1 MKRGGKEG
9 EKGRNRDGGR
19 EGEKER
25 ERRGW
30 TGWWRTAGR
39 SSPFSLRQD
48 TQVLSPIVFRC
59 RLLHASLHRP
69 ATTPL
74 RLHRQLVR
82 KLSALVPGLF
92 MPRWTTR
99 QDAIRFAR
107 RLRAPQFRWVNGPR
121 APGETTGCW
130 EKSQEGDGEFI
141 VASWIPLLPIRFREA
156 GSRMRKEAT
165 GCLSVQ
171 RVSKRGIFRGNGS
184 TKRAELCLLNFYF
197 TRKKTMGATDPC
209 PDQFP
214 TIFKI
219 QLAIAIDE
227 KSPGSRI
234 ISRAR
239 EKFLEARNLE
249 SRSEEMEMVN
259 RTRGL

>member
-1 MKRGGKEG
+1 MVENRGKVVPLQPSP
-9 EKGRNRDGGR
+9 RH
-19 EGEKER
+19 
-25 ERRGW
+25 
-30 TGWWRTAGR
+30 TGTFSHSFSVSSFACFPAPTGYNTSSTSPATRQEAFCACTGIVYASLDNAAGR
-39 SSPFSLRQD
+39 D
-48 TQVLSPIVFRC
+48 TIRE
-59 RLLHASLHRP
+59 
-69 ATTPL
+69 TT
-74 RLHRQLVR
+74 
-82 KLSALVPGLF
+82 
-92 MPRWTTR
+92 
-99 QDAIRFAR
+99 AR
-107 RLRAPQFRWVNGPR
+107 SVFRWVNGPR

>member
-1 MKRGGKEG
+1 MEKEYRPVGEWRSTSCKEQLSSRLWSALYNSLTSILVIVSRRDFAVSHLLASYEREREWNVRTLDRLQATDATRLEEVRRAMKRGGKEG

-107 RLRAPQFRWVNGPR
+107 RLRVPCLGGSMVRELLKRNYRLLGKIPR
-121 APGETTGCW
+121 GGW
-130 EKSQEGDGEFI
+130 GI
-141 VASWIPLLPIRFREA
+141 YR
-156 GSRMRKEAT
+156 
-165 GCLSVQ
+165 CLVDT
-171 RVSKRGIFRGNGS
+171 VI
-184 TKRAELCLLNFYF
+184 
-197 TRKKTMGATDPC
+197 TDP
-209 PDQFP
+209 
-214 TIFKI
+214 
-219 QLAIAIDE
+219 
-227 KSPGSRI
+227 
-234 ISRAR
+234 ISRGW
-239 EKFLEARNLE
+239 K
-249 SRSEEMEMVN
+249 
-259 RTRGL
+259 

>member
-107 RLRAPQFRWVNGPR
+107 RLRAPCLGGSMVRELLKRNYRLLGKIPRGGWGIYRCLVDTVITDPISRGWKQNEEGKGP
-121 APGETTGCW
+121 AV
-130 EKSQEGDGEFI
+130 S
-141 VASWIPLLPIRFREA
+141 PLSESIAF
-156 GSRMRKEAT
+156 
-165 GCLSVQ
+165 
-171 RVSKRGIFRGNGS
+171 SKRGIFRGNGS
-184 TKRAELCLLNFYF
+184 TELCLLNFYF
-197 TRKKTMGATDPC
+197 TRKTIGVTDPC
-209 PDQFP
+209 PVDDQFP

-219 QLAIAIDE
+219 QLAIASM
-227 KSPGSRI
+227 KNHL
-234 ISRAR
+234 AR
-239 EKFLEARNLE
+239 E
-249 SRSEEMEMVN
+249 
-259 RTRGL
+259 

>member
-99 QDAIRFAR
+99 QDAIR
-107 RLRAPQFRWVNGPR
+107 LRAPCLGGSMVRELLKRNYRLLGKIPR
-121 APGETTGCW
+121 GGW
-130 EKSQEGDGEFI
+130 GI
-141 VASWIPLLPIRFREA
+141 YR
-156 GSRMRKEAT
+156 
-165 GCLSVQ
+165 CLVDT
-171 RVSKRGIFRGNGS
+171 VI
-184 TKRAELCLLNFYF
+184 
-197 TRKKTMGATDPC
+197 TDP
-209 PDQFP
+209 
-214 TIFKI
+214 
-219 QLAIAIDE
+219 
-227 KSPGSRI
+227 
-234 ISRAR
+234 ISRGW
-239 EKFLEARNLE
+239 K
-249 SRSEEMEMVN
+249 
-259 RTRGL
+259 